1 MSSMIQRRKTSQIK
15 VGDVAIGGESLI
27 SVQSMANTDTRD
39 SDATVKQIHR
49 LESAGCE
56 IVRIAVPD
64 AEAAEKVKDIK
75 GRVSIP
81 LIADIHFDYR
91 LALESIKGGVD
102 GLRINPGNIG
112 SREKVEMVVAAAK
125 DRGIP
130 IRIGVNAGSLEKGLE
145 EKMGSVPAA
154 MVESAKRHIGILE
167 DLGFFHIKISLKASD
182 VVETLEAHRLL
193 AREVDYPFHIG
204 ISEAGTLES
213 GAIKS
218 SVGLGILLSEGL
230 GDTLRVSLSA
240 DPVEEVRVGF
250 GILKALG
257 LRQRGIDLVSC
268 PTCSRQEIDVI
279 SLARE
284 VEQALSKVATP
295 LHIAVM
301 GCAVNGPGE
310 ARKADLAICG
320 GKGIGVLYRKGEM
333 LRKVKKEDIISEL
346 MKEINLFQN
355 I

>member
-1 MSSMIQRRKTSQIK
+1 MNIMIQRRKTRQIK
-15 VGDVAIGGESLI
+15 IGGVAIGGDALI

-39 SDATVKQIHR
+39 SEATIRQIHR

-64 AEAAEKVKDIK
+64 AEAAGKVRDIK
-75 GRVSIP
+75 ARVSIP
-81 LIADIHFDYR
+81 LIADIHFDHR

-112 SREKVEMVVAAAK
+112 SRQKVEMVVAAAK

-167 DLGFFHIKISLKASD
+167 DLGFFDIKISLKASD
-182 VVETLEAHRLL
+182 VPETLEAHRLL

-213 GAIKS
+213 GTIKS

-257 LRQRGIDLVSC
+257 LRQRGIDLISC

-284 VEQALSKVATP
+284 VEQAMSKVPAV

-346 MKEINLFQN
+346 MKEIKN

>member
-1 MSSMIQRRKTSQIK
+1 MIPRRKTRRIQLGS
-15 VGDVAIGGESLI
+15 VAIGGDALI
-27 SVQSMANTDTRD
+27 SVQSMTNTDTRD
-39 SDATVKQIHR
+39 VEATLDQIHR

-56 IVRIAVPD
+56 IIRIAVPD
-64 AEAAEKVKDIK
+64 AEAADKLPEI
-75 GRVSIP
+75 RERTSMP

-91 LALESIKGGVD
+91 LALKAMESGID

-112 SREKVEMVVAAAK
+112 SRERVERVVGAAK
-125 DRGIP
+125 ERGIP

-145 EKMGSVPAA
+145 EKMGSVPSA

-167 DLGFFHIKISLKASD
+167 GLGFYDIKISLKASN
-182 VVETLEAHRLL
+182 VTETLEAYRLL

-213 GAIKS
+213 GTIKS
-218 SVGLGILLSEGL
+218 SVGLGILLAEGI

-257 LRQRGIDLVSC
+257 LRAKGIDLVSC
-268 PTCSRQEIDVI
+268 PTCSRQEIDVVT
-279 SLARE
+279 LARE
-284 VEQALSKVATP
+284 VEQALSKVRIP
-295 LHIAVM
+295 LHVAVM

-310 ARKADLAICG
+310 SGKADIAICG
-320 GKGIGVLYRKGEM
+320 GKGIGVLYKNGQM
-333 LRKVKKEDIISEL
+333 IRKVKREELISEL
-346 MKEINLFQN
+346 MKEVRSMIGDSLS
-355 I
+355 